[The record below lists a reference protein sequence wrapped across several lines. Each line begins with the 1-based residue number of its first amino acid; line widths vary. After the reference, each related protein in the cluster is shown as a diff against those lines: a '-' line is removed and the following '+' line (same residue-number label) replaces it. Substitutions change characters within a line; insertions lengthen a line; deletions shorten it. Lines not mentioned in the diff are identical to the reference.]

1 MCRVLL
7 VYFLAEEI
15 RNDVMEVFDVIIEG
29 WQSFDRH
36 NGHRGNYK
44 LKEII
49 LKRAK
54 GKEAGTSAHLRNGKW
69 FSLAGVQVM

>member
-1 MCRVLL
+1 M
-7 VYFLAEEI
+7 
-15 RNDVMEVFDVIIEG
+15 IIEG

>member
-7 VYFLAEEI
+7 VFFLVEEM
-15 RNDVMEVFDVIIEG
+15 RNDFMEVFNMSIEER
-29 WQSFDRH
+29 QSFDRH

-69 FSLAGVQVM
+69 FSLAGVQIM

>member
-1 MCRVLL
+1 MILLRYSMWALKDGRV
-7 VYFLAEEI
+7 
-15 RNDVMEVFDVIIEG
+15 
-29 WQSFDRH
+29 FDRH

-44 LKEII
+44 LKEIF
-49 LKRAK
+49 LKTAK

>member
-1 MCRVLL
+1 MWALKDGRV
-7 VYFLAEEI
+7 
-15 RNDVMEVFDVIIEG
+15 
-29 WQSFDRH
+29 FDRH

-44 LKEII
+44 LKEIF

-69 FSLAGVQVM
+69 FSLAGVQVI